1 MLFINTFD
9 LINNHIKTNI
19 MKTTLLKKTFM
30 ALALVVC
37 TTSFAQIDYTFD
49 TDDEGFSVTG
59 PGSSSSHSATTGVL
73 TATTGSGGSNLQLR
87 KNANDIGD
95 PTTLTTVLLDFKN
108 NSNANTLKLQ
118 TVSGGVTTI
127 ETIAITAADTA
138 EQSYQIDVPAGS
150 TTWIGSFQLRLR
162 FVNTAGNLDGG
173 SIEVNRIQIVDP
185 ATLSVEENT
194 LSAFSLYPNPV
205 KNTLNIESQD
215 AISNVTVY
223 NLLGK
228 EVISSNTVK
237 NTLDV
242 STLSNGVYV
251 IKLTSDIGVATKKF
265 VKE

>member
-1 MLFINTFD
+1 MKKKL
-9 LINNHIKTNI
+9 L
-19 MKTTLLKKTFM
+19 KTTLTTF
-30 ALALVVC
+30 ALLICAI
-37 TTSFAQIDYTFD
+37 SFAQIDYTFD
-49 TDDEGFSVTG
+49 ADDEGFTVNG
-59 PGSSSSHSATTGVL
+59 PGTSSSHSATTGIL
-73 TATTGSGGSNLQLR
+73 TAVTGIGNNLQLR

-251 IKLTSDIGVATKKF
+251 IKLTSDKGVATKKF